1 MTTVLIL
8 EDCLESIKAL
18 EAIMKGYRV
27 GIHALLAY
35 SLPEA
40 MALLHSEKKID
51 IFFLDINLDL
61 CNPKDQSGL
70 MFAKKIREISEYAFT
85 PIVFLTSATELE
97 LISYRETQCYSYVT
111 KPYSQPSVVSVL
123 DKVIKNHERKGNK
136 QVTVKKDGINY
147 RIDEDEI
154 LCIEAIPRGIRIY
167 LKDESIDVK
176 YTSIK
181 QILEKLSKNQF
192 IQCHRMYV
200 VNTSEI
206 EYIDT
211 VNQMIQVR
219 GLTHMIEIGVTYK
232 TEMRRWIHG

>member
-18 EAIMKGYRV
+18 EAIMKGYHEE
-27 GIHALLAY
+27 IHALFASSLSKAIDILY
-35 SLPEA
+35 SKE
-40 MALLHSEKKID
+40 KID
-51 IFFLDINLDL
+51 IFFLDINLDI

-70 MFAKKIREISEYAFT
+70 LFAKKIREISKYAFT
-85 PIVFLTSATELE
+85 PIVFLTSAIELE
-97 LISYRETQCYSYVT
+97 LTSYRETQCYSYVT
-111 KPYSQPSVVSVL
+111 KPYSLQSITSVL
-123 DKVIKNHERKGNK
+123 DRVVQNGEKK
-136 QVTVKKDGINY
+136 QRNQITVKKEGINY

-167 LKDESIDVK
+167 LKDESIDIK

-181 QILEKLSKNQF
+181 HILEKLSKDQF

-200 VNTSEI
+200 VNIDKI
-206 EYIDT
+206 EYVDT
-211 VNQMIQVR
+211 VNRMIQVR
-219 GLTHMIEIGVTYK
+219 GLTHTIEIGVTYK